1 MACGTCISSQ
11 THLIS
16 FDNSYISIASI
27 LFTTHPC
34 FIISIGNFCRRIHRS
49 CIHHRASPLS
59 HDINIIICH
68 RSLHLNLIHLMCIV
82 IIHRILRLR
91 PLHRANL
98 FKPLLLHQLDPT
110 VIRRPALLPH
120 PLGRLPTSARLAPRH
135 PLALAVSMQQSTTSP
150 TSPPKPC
157 NTPSTNISTP
167 STSRSL
173 FQVWQ
178 D

>member
-11 THLIS
+11 THLITSNSS
-16 FDNSYISIASI
+16 FTSIASI

-82 IIHRILRLR
+82 TTIITKPSLQLRDLAANKKSRCNHHQFIAAITIDLAAIITKSSLQSRDLDRQSLLQNCLLLQLR
-91 PLHRANL
+91 STEKGRLIKANL
-98 FKPLLLHQLDPT
+98 ANEH
-110 VIRRPALLPH
+110 
-120 PLGRLPTSARLAPRH
+120 
-135 PLALAVSMQQSTTSP
+135 
-150 TSPPKPC
+150 
-157 NTPSTNISTP
+157 NTAKAQYE
-167 STSRSL
+167 R
-173 FQVWQ
+173 
-178 D
+178 